1 MAIVYRGVKGSRLT
15 VAEIDGNF
23 EHLSDEVN
31 TKVDSNEVRTIVDS
45 AYIQTRQLT
54 FDFMDSSEVIALI
67 DSSYVN
73 ARVNSANSLD
83 SAEALDLMQ
92 DKLQNLSY
100 SIIPDSN
107 EAYDLGSSSRRF
119 RDLYLSGNTLVLGGI
134 SLKKDSDN
142 AFTIGTD
149 LVGGEAIA
157 AGWWDTQWFKTGPKT
172 GGAELKVRIDDVPS
186 DFENQEWIKFLRNIQ
201 PGDTITI
208 ETPVR
213 QVINVTSTVTEDHFS
228 ATQFRFYFGVDTA
241 PDIAGTDVYVYKVS
255 KTLTPTNNIRIKYSA
270 SDVADWGGTS
280 PLNVSA
286 ALDKLAKNS
295 TDYMDSAEVTTL
307 VDSAYV
313 QARQNYAYS
322 SLTGV
327 PTTVTSFTN
336 DANYL
341 DSDATK
347 AVVDSAYVQSLQI
360 TYSFDSDIQNVTTN
374 ILPGSNEAV
383 DLGSSTKRFRD
394 LYLSGSSIVLGS
406 LTLTDVN
413 GEFTVT
419 DSNGITAPIAI
430 STTDI
435 TEGDNLFYTTAR
447 FDSDFGD
454 KSTTNLTEGTQ
465 KYYTSARADSDAR
478 HSLTGGTGVTYVP
491 GTGTIS
497 IGQDV
502 GTSDSVSFQSI
513 QVDNLTVTGTQT
525 TVDTQT
531 LNVKDPMIKMAD
543 SNIVDINDIGFF
555 GQYGDGTTTRHTGL
569 FRDASDKEY
578 YLFSQLVDSPTT
590 FVNRNGVDFELSTLN
605 VGTINASNVLD
616 SGHIERM
623 IQSLSTDSA
632 AVFLL
637 VDSNYVQ
644 ARQTHYLDSAAAITL
659 INDTTTKTV
668 PAGSSQEILRANM
681 ATNDQFRI
689 LVGGGNNAGYAEIAT
704 ADDGTE
710 PIYVRQYTGVFNSV
724 ARTLTLLDGSGN
736 TTLPGSLTTSGN
748 ILPSADSTYDLG
760 SSSNKWR
767 ELHLSGNTIYLG
779 GEQLSASDGT
789 LKINDKSVA
798 SLDSASTLADSAAK
812 SLIPLGQAGQQLYY
826 SSNNSRS
833 FVKAQLVEIN
843 DKFVETASE
852 LTEEQNDAPTLENVF
867 NTWNKFSHS
876 GTSQPISS
884 SLDANAWAYNSGT
897 NTVSNPRNTGT
908 PTGFYSND
916 KYEDYTHIAQFTSGQ
931 SDDDI
936 GGVVIAYIIED
947 GKHYTLS
954 AVRQTTGNVIAN
966 GLTWG
971 LVYNIGQSGHTD
983 TTRNTALLANGTSTA
998 GVSGSGGWNAYPNGT
1013 KIYVRKQGSSLSIKC
1028 SQWNSTTI
1036 DDSTEITF
1044 DLTSDSRTNRFAG
1057 PVAYGY
1063 LAWSQG
1069 DMTFSNLEFTPDEAE
1084 RLYYFQSDGSTSIY
1098 EYDAPNLQW
1107 NINTSLD
1114 LTDRSGRIFHNN
1126 KTGRT
1131 FYNDGTTTYPVGTV
1145 RQFND
1150 VIYQLPLS
1158 SAPGEDEIGSLGLRA
1173 GMIAMADGVN
1183 WNPAS
1188 KSTGRPYPVFWDGV
1202 NWLAMV

>member
-15 VAEIDGNF
+15 ITEIDGNF

-31 TKVDSNEVRTIVDS
+31 TKVDSGEVRTIVDS
-45 AYIQTRQLT
+45 AYVQARQTT
-54 FDFMDSSEVIALI
+54 YDFMDSAEVIALI

-73 ARVNSANSLD
+73 ARVNLANSLD
-83 SAEALDLMQ
+83 SSEALDLIE
-92 DKLQNLSY
+92 DKLGNLSY

-119 RDLYLSGNTLVLGGI
+119 RDLYLSGSTLNLGGV

-142 AFTIGTD
+142 AFSIGTD

-186 DFENQEWIKFLRNIQ
+186 DFENQEWINFLRNIQ
-201 PGDTITI
+201 SGDTITI
-208 ETPVR
+208 ETPTR
-213 QVINVTSTVTEDHFS
+213 QVITATTTVTEDHFS
-228 ATQFRFYFGVDTA
+228 STQFRFYFGVDTA
-241 PDIAGTDVYVYKVS
+241 PDIAGDDTYVYKIS

-270 SDVADWGGTS
+270 TDDADWGGTS
-280 PLNVSA
+280 PTNVSA
-286 ALDKLAKNS
+286 ALDKLAENS
-295 TDYMDSAEVTTL
+295 TGYMDSSEVATL
-307 VDSAYV
+307 VDSDYV
-313 QARQNYAYS
+313 QARQDYS
-322 SLTGV
+322 YSELIGA
-327 PTTVTSFTN
+327 PTSVSEFTN
-336 DANYL
+336 DANYV
-341 DSDATK
+341 DSDGTK
-347 AVVDSAYVQSLQI
+347 AIVDSAYIQARQI
-360 TYSFDSDIQNVTTN
+360 TYSFDSDIQNVTTS
-374 ILPGSNEAV
+374 ILPATTEAV
-383 DLGSSTKRFRD
+383 DLGSDAQRFRD
-394 LYLSGSSIVLGS
+394 LYLSGSSIVLGG

-413 GEFTVT
+413 GKLTVS
-419 DSNGITAPIAI
+419 DSNGTAPIEI
-430 STTDI
+430 STTNI

-454 KSTTNLTEGTQ
+454 KSTTDLTEGTQ

-478 HSLTGGTGVTYVP
+478 YSLTGGTGVTYVP

-502 GTSDSVSFQSI
+502 GTSDSVTFQAI

-525 TVDTQT
+525 TVNTQT
-531 LNVKDPMIKMAD
+531 LNVVDPMIKMAD
-543 SNIVDINDIGFF
+543 DNIVDINDIGFF

-590 FVNRNGVDFELSTLN
+590 FVNRSGVDFELSTLN

-637 VDSNYVQ
+637 VDSAYIQ
-644 ARQTHYLDSAAAITL
+644 ARQIQQDYAYSSLTGAPTNVSAFTNDANYVSSTTLANNFLNLATNLVPDTDSA
-659 INDTTTKTV
+659 
-668 PAGSSQEILRANM
+668 R
-681 ATNDQFRI
+681 
-689 LVGGGNNAGYAEIAT
+689 
-704 ADDGTE
+704 
-710 PIYVRQYTGVFNSV
+710 
-724 ARTLTLLDGSGN
+724 
-736 TTLPGSLTTSGN
+736 
-748 ILPSADSTYDLG
+748 DLG
-760 SSSNKWR
+760 TSSKKWR

-779 GEQLSASDGT
+779 GEQVSASDGT
-789 LKINDKSVA
+789 LKINDKAVA
-798 SLDSASTLADSAAK
+798 SLDSASVLADSAAK

-826 SSNNSRS
+826 STNNSRS
-833 FVKAQLVEIN
+833 FTKAQLIEVN
-843 DKFVETASE
+843 DKYVERASE

-876 GTSQPISS
+876 GTAQPISS
-884 SLDANAWAYNSGT
+884 SLDANAWAYNSGS
-897 NTVSNPRNTGT
+897 NTVSNPRNTST

-916 KYEDYTHIAQFTSGQ
+916 KFEDYTHTAQFTSGQ

-936 GGVVIAYIIED
+936 GGVVIAYVVED

-954 AVRQTTGNVIAN
+954 AVRQTTGNIIAN

-971 LVYNIGQSGHTD
+971 LVYNIGQTGHTD

-998 GVSGSGGWNAYPNGT
+998 GVSGAGGWNAYPNGT

-1044 DLTSDSRTNRFAG
+1044 DLTSDSRTNRFSG
-1057 PVAYGY
+1057 PVQYGY
-1063 LAWSQG
+1063 VAWSQG

-1084 RLYYFQSDGSTSIY
+1084 RLYYFNSDGSTSIY
-1098 EYDAPNLQW
+1098 EYDAPNFQW
-1107 NINTSLD
+1107 NENTSLN

-1131 FYNDGTTTYPVGTV
+1131 FYNDGETVHPIGSV

-1150 VIYQLPLS
+1150 VIYQIPLS
-1158 SAPGEDEIGSLGLRA
+1158 SAPGEDEIGPLGLRA

-1183 WNPAS
+1183 WNPSS